1 MAAAASAATV
11 TFETM
16 TGNSLDPFTG
26 ITENG
31 VTVTPSDPSWLK
43 SFTVFGNPSPFL
55 TTTGFEVWLDVTRGG
70 GLFRFT
76 SVDLQDFTLGA
87 FNVPS
92 RYAIDGLLGG
102 SVVFS
107 LVGSLPISSS
117 SGWAT
122 ISSGSAM
129 DILVDSLRITL
140 RRSAEDPATATLR
153 GLDNIVVAD
162 VPEPGSLRMLAAG
175 LAAIALRRR
184 RSARTKA

>member
-1 MAAAASAATV
+1 
-11 TFETM
+11 M
-16 TGNSLDPFTG
+16 TGNSVDPFTG

-31 VTVTPSDPSWLK
+31 LTVTPSGPNWLK
-43 SFTVFGNPSPFL
+43 SFTVFGNPSPFI
-55 TTTGFEVWLDVTRGG
+55 TTDGLEVWLDVTRGG

-76 SVDLQDFTLGA
+76 SVDLQDFTRDT
-87 FNVPS
+87 FNNPS

-107 LVGSLPISSS
+107 LLGSLPNSSN
-117 SGWAT
+117 WVA

-129 DILVDSLRITL
+129 DILVDTVRVTL
-140 RRSAEDPATATLR
+140 RRSAQDPTLATLR

-162 VPEPGSLRMLAAG
+162 VPEPASLGMLTAG